1 MGKEL
6 TVTQVKNQNRV
17 LATEKLREA
26 LEAVYGAE
34 NVYKVGDSEF
44 SVYIGDSPTGEEM
57 YVNYSPTV
65 KEYADRQAT
74 KKTFKAYNGKEQAKA
89 YETSQ
94 IEKAEKQAEKSKLKS
109 EKIAR
114 DEKYR
119 EKQKEAR
126 EKARREKAE
135 KQAKKAG
142 S

>member
-26 LEAVYGAE
+26 LEVVYGAE

-74 KKTFKAYNGKEQAKA
+74 KKIFKAYNGKEQAKA
-89 YETSQ
+89 YEASQ
-94 IEKAEKQAEKSKLKS
+94 AEKTEKQAEKSRLKS

-135 KQAKKAG
+135 KTGKKAG